1 MPITCSLSSFIQRV
15 NSTLL
20 DYQRESLLAH
30 EPELQVVVS
39 LSFPAGH
46 PADPRFPPLQN
57 LFLVLVPV
65 PQVALQSLYDD
76 H

>member
-1 MPITCSLSSFIQRV
+1 MPITCSSSFIQRF

-20 DYQRESLLAH
+20 DYQRDSLLAH
-30 EPELQVVVS
+30 GPELQEVVS
-39 LSFPAGH
+39 LSFPTGH

-65 PQVALQSLYDD
+65 PQVALQSPNGD